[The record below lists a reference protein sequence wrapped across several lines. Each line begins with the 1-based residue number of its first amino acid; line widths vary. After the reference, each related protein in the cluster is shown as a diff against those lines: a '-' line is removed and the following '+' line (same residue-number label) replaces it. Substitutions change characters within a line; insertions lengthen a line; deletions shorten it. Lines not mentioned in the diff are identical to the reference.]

1 MEPEKSLSYYFNEA
15 ESLNSIN
22 FKNKI
27 KIALLSSFT
36 INGLSEVLTVKCAH
50 KNIDSKIYVGG
61 YSQHNQ
67 EILNKDS
74 ELYAFKPDITF
85 LLIDIRNMLGN
96 LFFFPYSISNS
107 ERKIFVNQKLSEIM
121 NLITSYQKNSSSKL
135 IISNFNIP
143 IYSPFGIAES
153 QDQFGFHEMIQTFNL
168 KLQENLLH
176 LESVYLYDFDQFVRK
191 FGENN
196 IFNYRNFFFGDVKIE
211 LNCLP
216 YLGNEFFSYIIAH
229 LGLSKK
235 CIVLDLDN
243 TLWGGIIGEDGFDG
257 IHLGLTPPG
266 NVFHEFQSH
275 LKSLSDRG
283 IILAINSKNN
293 FNDAIRVIR
302 EHPHMVLKENDFACM
317 IINWENKV
325 DNMKAISN
333 QLNIGLDSIVFF
345 DDDPVNREFMRK
357 NLPEVTTPELSSD
370 SSELSKTLLDMNDFS
385 TFKITDDDLQRSK
398 TYSEQKKR
406 IELEKSTTNLDDFLN
421 SLDMKLTIK
430 KATSFTIPRIS
441 QLTLKTNQFNLTTKR
456 YQEKKIKELVENSHM
471 LVECIQVEDKF
482 GDNGITGVYIINKDN
497 PKEWELDTFLL
508 SCRVMGREIEK
519 GIMNYIINI
528 AKKNNVE
535 KIKAKYI
542 PTEKN
547 QPIEK
552 FLKSCN
558 FEKIDDYWIFQ
569 LNKSF
574 KNPNF
579 LKLTVE

>member
-1 MEPEKSLSYYFNEA
+1 MEQEKPLSYYFNES
-15 ESLNSIN
+15 ENLNSIN
-22 FKNKI
+22 SENKI

-36 INGLSEVLTVKCAH
+36 INGLSEVIKVKCAK
-50 KNIDSKIYVGG
+50 KNIDSKIHVGG
-61 YSQHNQ
+61 YDQYNQ
-67 EILNKDS
+67 EILNKNS
-74 ELYAFKPDITF
+74 ELYTFKPDITF
-85 LLIDIRNMLGN
+85 LLIDVRKMLGK
-96 LFFFPYSISNS
+96 LFFSPYSISS
-107 ERKIFVNQKLSEIM
+107 TERKNFVNQKLSEII
-121 NLITSYQKNSSSKL
+121 NLITCYQKNSSSKL
-135 IISNFNIP
+135 VISNFNIP
-143 IYSPFGIAES
+143 TNSPFGIAES

-168 KLQENLLH
+168 KLRENLLH
-176 LESVYLYDFDQFVRK
+176 LESVYFYDFDRFVRK
-191 FGENN
+191 FGESN

-211 LNCLP
+211 LNYLP
-216 YLGNEFFSYIIAH
+216 YLGNEFFSYVIAY

-243 TLWGGIIGEDGFDG
+243 TLWGGIVGEDGFDG

-293 FNDAIRVIR
+293 FDDAIKVIR
-302 EHPHMVLKENDFACM
+302 EHPHMVLKESDFACM
-317 IINWENKV
+317 VINWENKV

-333 QLNIGLDSIVFF
+333 QLNVGLDSIVFF

-370 SSELSKTLLDMNDFS
+370 SSELSKTLLEMNEFS
-385 TFKITDDDLQRSK
+385 TFKITDDDLRRSK

-406 IELEKSTTNLDDFLN
+406 LELEKTTTNLDDFLN
-421 SLDMKLTIK
+421 SLDMKITIK

-456 YQEKKIKELVENSHM
+456 YQEKKIKEFVESSDM
-471 LVECIQVEDKF
+471 LVGCVQVEDKF

-519 GIMNYIINI
+519 GIIGYIVDI

-535 KIKAKYI
+535 RIKAKYI

-558 FEKIDDYWIFQ
+558 FEKIGDYWIFP

-574 KNPNF
+574 KNPIF
-579 LKLTVE
+579 LKLNVE